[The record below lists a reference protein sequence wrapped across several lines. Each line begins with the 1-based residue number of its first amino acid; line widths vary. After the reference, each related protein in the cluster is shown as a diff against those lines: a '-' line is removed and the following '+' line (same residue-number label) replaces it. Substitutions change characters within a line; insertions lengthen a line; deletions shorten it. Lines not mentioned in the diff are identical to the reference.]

1 MTTHGPIDRHRT
13 AGTML
18 PTIRVVE
25 FQVPLPPRD
34 LSSNGAHGHWSTT
47 SKARKDY
54 RSDTMLS
61 YSVAFSPFV
70 RSAHKPMVRAKLSL
84 VFCTKGSRKVGLYG
98 PQDEA
103 NAVYAAKS
111 LIDGLV
117 DAGLIEGDD
126 HKRLTL
132 ESCRIDNT
140 RGPFVV
146 VRLESTE

>member
-25 FQVPLPPRD
+25 FQVPLPPRE

-61 YSVAFSPFV
+61 YIDSFH
-70 RSAHKPMVRAKLSL
+70 RLAHSPMVRAKLSL

-140 RGPFVV
+140 RGPFVR